1 MKTLEILNI
10 LELGLLNAK
19 YFKKMK
25 PPNLGT
31 VNTNLKQ
38 KSGKDQCKGIN
49 TFTNKKTLLLNL

>member
-1 MKTLEILNI
+1 MKTLEILNS

-31 VNTNLKQ
+31 VNTNLK
-38 KSGKDQCKGIN
+38 KNLGRIN
-49 TFTNKKTLLLNL
+49 ARV